1 MAGARPTHEACAHG
15 ASSICGYQTHAT
27 WAFTGEPS
35 AHGASSIYGYQ
46 TDATRV
52 FTGATV
58 QMELAPYN
66 AARAEAAQ
74 PSQTKLWPCR
84 GLYSAAA
91 E

>member
-1 MAGARPTHEACAHG
+1 MAAARPTHEAC
-15 ASSICGYQTHAT
+15 
-27 WAFTGEPS
+27 

-84 GLYSAAA
+84 GLYSATA

>member
-1 MAGARPTHEACAHG
+1 MAAARPSHEACAYG
-15 ASSICGYQTHAT
+15 ASSIYTDRTHT
-27 WAFTGEPS
+27 TRAFTGEPS
-35 AHGASSIYGYQ
+35 AHGASSICGHQ

-58 QMELAPYN
+58 HMELAPYN
-66 AARAEAAQ
+66 AARAEASQ

-84 GLYSAAA
+84 GLYSATA

>member
-1 MAGARPTHEACAHG
+1 MAGARPTHEACVLG
-15 ASSICGYQTHAT
+15 ASSIYTDQTHAT

-35 AHGASSIYGYQ
+35 AHGASSICGHQ

-84 GLYSAAA
+84 GLYSATA